1 MGALEITHVLHLH
14 DAEQALSRLGKLE
27 QPDLTSLRAR
37 ANLALYVQERFTL
50 SHLNGDAIILKIVGA
65 EIDGSYA
72 YVYQDAS
79 MFGAP
84 DGLEVE
90 NTLLQDIYLNQ
101 TNLVNITLRNELKSL
116 TFFTGDS
123 AKKIEA

>member
-1 MGALEITHVLHLH
+1 M
-14 DAEQALSRLGKLE
+14 SRLGKLDK
-27 QPDLTSLRAR
+27 PDLTSLRAR

-50 SHLNGDAIILKIVGA
+50 SHLNGEIIPLNIIGA
-65 EIDGSYA
+65 EIDGAYA
-72 YVYQDAS
+72 YVYQDVALS
-79 MFGAP
+79 AVPNGI
-84 DGLEVE
+84 EVE

-101 TNLVNITLRNELKSL
+101 TNLVNITLGAELKSL